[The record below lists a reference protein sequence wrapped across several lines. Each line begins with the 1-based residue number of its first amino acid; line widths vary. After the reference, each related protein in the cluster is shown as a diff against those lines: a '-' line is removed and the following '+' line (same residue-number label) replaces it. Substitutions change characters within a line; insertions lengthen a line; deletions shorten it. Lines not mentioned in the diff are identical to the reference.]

1 MHTLVGHSYMVLSV
15 AFSPNG
21 DRIVSG
27 SSDKLVKIW
36 DTETGAEVSSFV
48 EVHSGWRVGGG
59 FIRAFPTFFV
69 LRECGPGEW
78 RGGVSRL
85 LYQEGLT

>member
-1 MHTLVGHSYMVLSV
+1 MHTLVGHSHFVMSV

-48 EVHSGWRVGGG
+48 GVRSGWRVGGG
-59 FIRAFPTFFV
+59 FVRAFLAFVV
-69 LRECGPGEW
+69 LREGSPGELW
-78 RGGVSRL
+78 GGGSRL